1 MFDNSGGSPSHEDPG
16 ALEDWILH
24 SPNSALQGLSFRLG
38 KDKTLR
44 SKMTVS
50 RNSFAIP
57 KFEDSLCG
65 NKEARVICLTV
76 CFAALGSLSVLD
88 SYLMHVQTAL
98 RKKF

>member
-1 MFDNSGGSPSHEDPG
+1 
-16 ALEDWILH
+16 
-24 SPNSALQGLSFRLG
+24 
-38 KDKTLR
+38 
-44 SKMTVS
+44 MTVS

-76 CFAALGSLSVLD
+76 SFAALGSLSVLD

-98 RKKF
+98 RKNFDK